1 MIRVPLHSRVV
12 RSMVVVLAACVVLD
26 GVALYRAL
34 RIEPLDAP
42 GAEARDRVATIL
54 PRIGRDTTAQADDTL
69 PDDPFDPDRGGVVT
83 QAGEVAPAAP
93 VAAPVAAPEQV
104 VALVGTVVRPDG
116 GGIAVCQVG
125 NQPPRVLRVGERI
138 GGLTLLE
145 VGQGRAAFR
154 NQTGATVSL
163 RLATP
168 GA

>member
-12 RSMVVVLAACVVLD
+12 RSMVVVLAACVGLD

-83 QAGEVAPAAP
+83 QAGEVAPAAS